1 MDQRAEEILGDQ
13 RTMDDL
19 IQDLILETV
28 GETDTKSEVLD
39 LLWNLSHN
47 YIASLITQAN
57 QVAELQG
64 TRTIN
69 QE

>member
-19 IQDLILETV
+19 IQELILETV

-39 LLWNLSHN
+39 LL
-47 YIASLITQAN
+47 
-57 QVAELQG
+57 
-64 TRTIN
+64 
-69 QE
+69 

>member
-39 LLWNLSHN
+39 LL
-47 YIASLITQAN
+47 
-57 QVAELQG
+57 
-64 TRTIN
+64 
-69 QE
+69 